1 MPALTA
7 AAKQH
12 GVAACAIRDSH
23 HFGALWPEAEALAE
37 RGLLS
42 LATVNSKAFVAHP
55 AGGPAVFGTNPIA
68 FGCPR
73 RDGRPPLVFD
83 QACSAMARG
92 DVSLAAR
99 DGRPLAYGVGLDR
112 AG

>member
-1 MPALTA
+1 MTGGTCGGRAPALTA

-42 LATVNSKAFVAHP
+42 LTA
-55 AGGPAVFGTNPIA
+55 
-68 FGCPR
+68 
-73 RDGRPPLVFD
+73 
-83 QACSAMARG
+83 
-92 DVSLAAR
+92 
-99 DGRPLAYGVGLDR
+99 
-112 AG
+112 

>member
-1 MPALTA
+1 MTSFLFTLGRHQPDRLRLPAARRPPAARVRPGHLTLTLILAQTLTLALTLTLNTEP
-7 AAKQH
+7 K
-12 GVAACAIRDSH
+12 
-23 HFGALWPEAEALAE
+23 
-37 RGLLS
+37 
-42 LATVNSKAFVAHP
+42 
-55 AGGPAVFGTNPIA
+55 
-68 FGCPR
+68 
-73 RDGRPPLVFD
+73 